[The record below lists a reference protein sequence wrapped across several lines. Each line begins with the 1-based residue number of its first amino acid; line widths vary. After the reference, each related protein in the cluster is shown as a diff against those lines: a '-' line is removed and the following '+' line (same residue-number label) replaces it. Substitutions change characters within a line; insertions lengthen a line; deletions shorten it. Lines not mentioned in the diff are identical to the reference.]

1 MRLPDWV
8 KKNLSIKRF
17 LNISSVLSAFLLWY
31 ILSLILSPLFVPGP
45 GSVFVGGYHLYKSI
59 LLMSILSTLG
69 RIAVGFLLGSIVGIG
84 VAVAMSWN
92 RWIRW
97 SLDPIIEFIR
107 PLPVIALIPLFILW
121 LGLGELPKI
130 IVVAFASFVTLVV
143 NVREA
148 IKNVPSVYED
158 AAKSLGASS
167 QFKLYKTVLLP
178 AITPQIISGLR
189 IGAAASFDMAAAAE
203 FIGAQRGIGYIIIRA
218 KTFLY
223 TNGLLFGI
231 FLFAFFAF
239 IVNQLIK
246 YFDQRINVWSEREK
260 M

>member
-1 MRLPDWV
+1 MKFTDWL
-8 KKNLSIKRF
+8 KKNFSIKRF
-17 LNISSVLSAFLLWY
+17 LSLSSVLSAFLLWY

-45 GSVFVGGYHLYKSI
+45 SSVFVGGYNLYKSI

-69 RIAVGFLLGSIVGIG
+69 RIAIGFLLGSTVGFG
-84 VAVAMSWN
+84 VAIAMSWN

-130 IVVAFASFVTLVV
+130 LVVAFASFVTLVV

-158 AAKSLGASS
+158 AAKTLGASS
-167 QFKLYKTVLLP
+167 QFNLYRTIFLP

-231 FLFAFFAF
+231 FLFTFFAF
-239 IVNQLIK
+239 MVNQLIK
-246 YFDQRINVWSEREK
+246 YFDVKVNIWSERERI
-260 M
+260 